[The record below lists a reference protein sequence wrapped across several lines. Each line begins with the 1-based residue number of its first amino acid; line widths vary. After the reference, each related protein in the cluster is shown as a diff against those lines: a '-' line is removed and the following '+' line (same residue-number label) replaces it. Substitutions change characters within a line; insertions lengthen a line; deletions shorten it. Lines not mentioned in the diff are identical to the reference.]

1 MVLLHTQAAKGMDGG
16 GGCQAFISFGVFNNG
31 ERTSSGSGS
40 DGGIGTSKKS
50 SMQKSSETILCFLS
64 LCALSTSVCTQRS
77 NKGKGGGSGGV
88 REIR

>member
-16 GGCQAFISFGVFNNG
+16 GRGVRHSFHPGVFNNG

-77 NKGKGGGSGGV
+77 NKGRGDRV
-88 REIR
+88 E